1 MGTSTLV
8 RLVFGLLTFTIMARL
23 LASRE
28 LNPLIAAL
36 YENAQLVQVVAVET
50 SVCSRPLGRQCF
62 YASLHPMKAE
72 IA

>member
-8 RLVFGLLTFTIMARL
+8 RLVFGLLTFAIMARI

-36 YENAQLVQVVAVET
+36 YGNALLVQVDAVGT
-50 SVCSRPLGRQCF
+50 GVCSRPLGRQCF
-62 YASLHPMKAE
+62 YASLHPIKAE